1 MTDRSLRGAV
11 LGGLA
16 AFLVLVVLQ
25 HPLRPDLPPGE
36 RFISEYAK
44 GSTAS
49 LQVAAFLAW
58 ALAFAA
64 AAWLAARTPR
74 RPIARAL
81 TTVALAVAAG
91 GTVVAALFA
100 TQTVAGELQAG
111 VQRTLEG
118 RLHDLGTL
126 ALFAGLVVAA
136 LASLRLV
143 PRKRFRVTVALLA
156 LALVATVPVLVALRL
171 DLPGVGQRAFVLIGC
186 AWTWRFAAE
195 VPTRG
200 TPLAGPS

>member
-1 MTDRSLRGAV
+1 M

-16 AFLVLVVLQ
+16 AFLALVALQ

-36 RFISEYAK
+36 HFISEYAK
-44 GSTAS
+44 GSTAP
-49 LQVAAFLAW
+49 LQFAAFLAW

-64 AAWLAARTPR
+64 AAWLAARAPR

-81 TTVALAVAAG
+81 TAVALAMASV
-91 GTVVAALFA
+91 GTLVAALFA
-100 TQTVAGELQAG
+100 TQTVAGELQPG

-118 RLHDLGTL
+118 RLHDLGSL
-126 ALFAGLVVAA
+126 LLFASLLVAA
-136 LASLRLV
+136 VAGVRLV
-143 PRKRFRVTVALLA
+143 PRTRFRVTVALLA

-171 DLPGVGQRAFVLIGC
+171 DLPGIGQRAFVLIGC
-186 AWTWRFAAE
+186 AWAFLFALE

-200 TPLAGPS
+200 PPRPVAS